1 MKKYVF
7 FLLCTFWGYLGNA
20 QIVNSL
26 DSMRQQFEQDVAR
39 MRADFEAYEAQ
50 ARADYDRYVQ
60 SVKSVW
66 GGDTIVDNTKKV
78 WVEYGNDYRSRSIVD
93 FEKGGIDVEIAVDE
107 SEKQDTSL
115 IDARLVAAV
124 RRMLDSR
131 GSTCPYP
138 SSVDVSVPLTDKP
151 ILDGL
156 VDFSSFDMTASSE
169 VSGVLPKSKRPVP
182 PKPTVKGKMLDTARR
197 SEVRDVEK
205 KVVKKETSEKTL
217 AERRK
222 ESREKASRKKEA
234 LAVESDKSLIARK
247 IVAQSK
253 KKVTG
258 VKGADGKSRRVVQIQ
273 MNLVSDNL
281 SRNAAL
287 YKDLVAEFSNRF
299 QIEQPLIYAI
309 MEQESAFNPQAKSWV
324 PAYGLM
330 QLVPK
335 SGGADAYRYVYHK
348 DWIPTQSYLFNPRN
362 NIELGTAYLR
372 VLMNQFASVSDVH
385 CRRLCVIAG
394 YNTGAG
400 NVSRA
405 FIGTTN
411 LGKAF
416 SHIESFDYNG
426 LYNHLIANLPHS
438 ETRDYVVKVTQRREK
453 YLKE

>member
-1 MKKYVF
+1 MRKYIF
-7 FLLCTFWGYLGNA
+7 FLLCFLWGYLVNA
-20 QIVNSL
+20 QVVNPL
-26 DSMRQQFEQDVAR
+26 DSMRQQFEQDVVR
-39 MRADFEAYEAQ
+39 MHSDFDSYEAQ
-50 ARADYDRYVQ
+50 ARADYEQYVQ
-60 SVKSVW
+60 SIKSVW

-78 WVEYGNDYRSRSIVD
+78 WVEYGKDYRSRSIVD
-93 FEKGGIDVEIAVDE
+93 FENGGIKVEVTVDE
-107 SEKQDTSL
+107 WEKQDTSL
-115 IDARLVAAV
+115 IDTRLVEAI
-124 RRMLDSR
+124 RQMLDSR

-138 SSVDVSVPLTDKP
+138 SSVDVSVPLTEKP

-156 VDFSSFDMTASSE
+156 IDFSSFDINASSE
-169 VSGVLPKSKRPVP
+169 IAEVLPKSKRLAP
-182 PKPTVKGKMLDTARR
+182 PKPTVKGKVLNVVQR
-197 SEVRDVEK
+197 SEAQE
-205 KVVKKETSEKTL
+205 VKKKEVQKENSGKTL
-217 AERRK
+217 TERRK
-222 ESREKASRKKEA
+222 ESRVRATQKEELLGGIPDKA
-234 LAVESDKSLIARK
+234 VVARK

-253 KKVTG
+253 KKVTA
-258 VKGADGKSRRVVQIQ
+258 VKGADGKSRQVVQVQ
-273 MNLVSDNL
+273 LNLVSDNL
-281 SRNAAL
+281 SRNATL

-335 SGGADAYRYVYHK
+335 SGGADAYRYVYQK
-348 DWIPTQSYLFNPRN
+348 EWIPTQSYLFNPRN

-372 VLMNQFASVSDVH
+372 VLMNQFASVSDPH

-416 SHIESFDYNG
+416 SYIESFDYNG
-426 LYNHLIANLPHS
+426 LYNHLISNLPHS
-438 ETRDYVVKVTQRREK
+438 ETRNYVVKVTQRREK
-453 YLKE
+453 YLK

>member
-7 FLLCTFWGYLGNA
+7 FLLCTFWGYLGYA

-39 MRADFEAYEAQ
+39 MRADFVAYEAQ

-222 ESREKASRKKEA
+222 
-234 LAVESDKSLIARK
+234 D
-247 IVAQSK
+247 
-253 KKVTG
+253 
-258 VKGADGKSRRVVQIQ
+258 
-273 MNLVSDNL
+273 
-281 SRNAAL
+281 
-287 YKDLVAEFSNRF
+287 
-299 QIEQPLIYAI
+299 
-309 MEQESAFNPQAKSWV
+309 
-324 PAYGLM
+324 
-330 QLVPK
+330 
-335 SGGADAYRYVYHK
+335 
-348 DWIPTQSYLFNPRN
+348 
-362 NIELGTAYLR
+362 
-372 VLMNQFASVSDVH
+372 
-385 CRRLCVIAG
+385 AG
-394 YNTGAG
+394 YRSTFR
-400 NVSRA
+400 S
-405 FIGTTN
+405 T
-411 LGKAF
+411 
-416 SHIESFDYNG
+416 
-426 LYNHLIANLPHS
+426 
-438 ETRDYVVKVTQRREK
+438 
-453 YLKE
+453 

>member
-50 ARADYDRYVQ
+50 ARADYERYVQ

-124 RRMLDSR
+124 RRMLDRR

-169 VSGVLPKSKRPVP
+169 VSGVLPKIR
-182 PKPTVKGKMLDTARR
+182 TR
-197 SEVRDVEK
+197 SILYHSMRVD
-205 KVVKKETSEKTL
+205 
-217 AERRK
+217 
-222 ESREKASRKKEA
+222 ASLTQQKN
-234 LAVESDKSLIARK
+234 
-247 IVAQSK
+247 AQ
-253 KKVTG
+253 
-258 VKGADGKSRRVVQIQ
+258 Q
-273 MNLVSDNL
+273 
-281 SRNAAL
+281 
-287 YKDLVAEFSNRF
+287 
-299 QIEQPLIYAI
+299 
-309 MEQESAFNPQAKSWV
+309 
-324 PAYGLM
+324 
-330 QLVPK
+330 
-335 SGGADAYRYVYHK
+335 
-348 DWIPTQSYLFNPRN
+348 
-362 NIELGTAYLR
+362 
-372 VLMNQFASVSDVH
+372 
-385 CRRLCVIAG
+385 RLCVDSSHTFLTLYTSAPILSRRSGLVARA
-394 YNTGAG
+394 TG
-400 NVSRA
+400 V
-405 FIGTTN
+405 
-411 LGKAF
+411 
-416 SHIESFDYNG
+416 
-426 LYNHLIANLPHS
+426 
-438 ETRDYVVKVTQRREK
+438 
-453 YLKE
+453 